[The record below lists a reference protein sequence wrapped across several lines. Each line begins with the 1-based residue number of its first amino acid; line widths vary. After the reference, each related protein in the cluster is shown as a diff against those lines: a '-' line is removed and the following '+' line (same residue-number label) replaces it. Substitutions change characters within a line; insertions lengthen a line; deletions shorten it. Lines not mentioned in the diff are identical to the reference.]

1 MDSFFSVICSFVS
14 CINFSLSF
22 RNFRFVPRCCLASL
36 KWKAVLLS
44 AQQNSSY
51 SSPPGRTASS
61 SLRSWAWTH
70 RAAWARWSSS
80 PAAPAASSSL
90 DPCADQPCQDL
101 VTCYNHVHWPVDLL
115 GADDGGGVAGGHVA
129 HLQLAQRGP
138 GQQGLRRADEGLG
151 RDVGVRLRRYNK
163 RLDQQLTLGSSCGFS
178 KFSWLKLLSL
188 SSWSSSS
195 STLFTTSSISSSLYS
210 NLDTETSSAMKDTF
224 LLLVGVSDLGLLLP
238 EDKTT
243 W

>member
-1 MDSFFSVICSFVS
+1 M
-14 CINFSLSF
+14 
-22 RNFRFVPRCCLASL
+22 
-36 KWKAVLLS
+36 
-44 AQQNSSY
+44 
-51 SSPPGRTASS
+51 
-61 SLRSWAWTH
+61 
-70 RAAWARWSSS
+70 
-80 PAAPAASSSL
+80 
-90 DPCADQPCQDL
+90 
-101 VTCYNHVHWPVDLL
+101 
-115 GADDGGGVAGGHVA
+115 AGGHVA
-129 HLQLAQRGP
+129 HLQLAQRRP

-151 RDVGVRLRRYNK
+151 RDVGVRLRRYE
-163 RLDQQLTLGSSCGFS
+163 RLDSQLTLGSSCGFS

-243 W
+243 

>member
-22 RNFRFVPRCCLASL
+22 RNFRFVPRSCLASL

-44 AQQNSSY
+44 AEQN
-51 SSPPGRTASS
+51 RVLIIT
-61 SLRSWAWTH
+61 SWAKSFIFS
-70 RAAWARWSSS
+70 AKL
-80 PAAPAASSSL
+80 SL
-90 DPCADQPCQDL
+90 DPSGCLGPLIFLSCCSCCILVLGSLRGPAVSRPCIVL
-101 VTCYNHVHWPVDLL
+101 YNHPHWPVDLL

-129 HLQLAQRGP
+129 HLQLAQGRP
-138 GQQGLRRADEGLG
+138 GQQSLRRADEGLG
-151 RDVGVRLRRYNK
+151 TDVGVRLRRYK